1 MSLFGRMRAIGA
13 RPLLLGS
20 ALLGIVVV
28 SALAVRESM
37 GNARER
43 RAAAERTVR
52 DYAMFAS
59 YLYSTRGYLF
69 ALGRV
74 NVAFAAFHLDQPYT
88 RNELPPPT
96 VIPAIPDSTER
107 CGPASED

>member
-20 ALLGIVVV
+20 ALVGIVVV

-43 RAAAERTVR
+43 MAGQQIYDEVLVSFNWPSASSLAVSLVLLTLALMFSALFATRRAARLER
-52 DYAMFAS
+52 
-59 YLYSTRGYLF
+59 
-69 ALGRV
+69 GR
-74 NVAFAAFHLDQPYT
+74 
-88 RNELPPPT
+88 
-96 VIPAIPDSTER
+96 
-107 CGPASED
+107 